1 MRVVVV
7 IAMVAGCATTEPV
20 SVPTPR
26 STSRVAVGETS
37 PVTVAEAMPVLDGV
51 VTTTDGAPVAGAFVA
66 LRPEDSHDATAVVTG
81 PDGRY
86 RLAQAAGRS
95 RLSVTHPELV
105 GVHHPIE
112 LGAAGGT
119 LDVTLDAGGYL
130 YTGRVI
136 GEADALGEPV
146 VFSSRDF
153 GRTSF
158 AAPVGDDGRVQVRL
172 PDDSYY
178 AMALTSRRESP
189 NAYAWAGT
197 PFEIHVESR
206 DRMAEPLGDDVMAEL
221 RAAARPTADL
231 AAMLGPGDGRPL
243 VVGVGES
250 THGSRESIELRLP
263 LTLALAKRGPI
274 VVALEA
280 NWSHALAVETYLQGG
295 AGDPEALARGLR
307 FFMWR
312 NRELAAALV
321 ALRAHNRTA
330 RHRIHVVG
338 VDMQAPADNLAALDG
353 CPAGRAARAAAGWL
367 DGTDAPAPSDA
378 QRAATMRDLGALLPP
393 PSPVRWPVKRC
404 SRPYVRAAVTAL
416 LQRTDHAGRGY
427 FIGGQV
433 RDRAMAANI
442 AELAVATGM
451 TVVVWAHNG
460 HVERGGVDGQVPL
473 GRTLATDARLRYV
486 PVGMIANGGTF
497 NARDR
502 RNDGVLGVVE
512 LPPGGPLHL
521 AHHLAAVRDEWFAL
535 DLRAL
540 PPASRTRL
548 GRLFH
553 RDEAGGPFFGAVESR
568 RVLAPTASYDLVV
581 YVPRLSPATLI
592 AEEQRR

>member
-1 MRVVVV
+1 MRVLVV
-7 IAMVAGCATTEPV
+7 ITAVAGCATAEPV
-20 SVPTPR
+20 SAPASR
-26 STSRVAVGETS
+26 STSRVALGEPL
-37 PVTVAEAMPVLDGV
+37 PVAAAPELPTLDGV
-51 VTTTDGAPVAGAFVA
+51 VSTADGAPVAGAFVA
-66 LRPEDSHDATAVVTG
+66 LRPEDSRDVTAVVTG

-86 RLAQAAGRS
+86 RLMQAAGRW
-95 RLSVTHPELV
+95 RLSVTHPDLV
-105 GVHHPIE
+105 GAHHPVE

-119 LDVTLDAGGYL
+119 LDVTLNAGGHL

-136 GEADALGEPV
+136 GPADALDEPI

-158 AAPVGDDGRVQVRL
+158 AAPVGDEGRVGVRL

-178 AMALTSRRESP
+178 AMALTARRESL
-189 NAYAWAGT
+189 NTYAWAGT
-197 PFEIHVESR
+197 PFEIHVESV
-206 DRMAEPLGDDVMAEL
+206 DRMAEPLGDDVMTEL
-221 RAAARPTADL
+221 RAAARPTGDL
-231 AAMLGPGDGRPL
+231 AAMFGRGDHRPL
-243 VVGVGES
+243 VVGIGES

-263 LTLALAKRGPI
+263 LTLALATRGPV

-280 NWSHALAVETYLQGG
+280 NWSHALAVETYVQGG
-295 AGDPEALARGLR
+295 AGDAEVLARGLR

-338 VDMQAPADNLAALDG
+338 IDMQAPADNLAALDG
-353 CPAGRAARAAAGWL
+353 CPAGAAARAAMGWL
-367 DGTDAPAPSDA
+367 GGGTAEPALSDA
-378 QRAATMRDLGALLPP
+378 QRAATMRDLATLVPP
-393 PSPVRWPVKRC
+393 PSPLRWPVKRC
-404 SRPYVRAAVTAL
+404 SRPYLRAALRTL
-416 LQRTDHAGRGY
+416 LQRTESLGLGY
-427 FIGGQV
+427 FIGGQL

-442 AELAVATGM
+442 AALAVETGM

-460 HVERGGVDGQVPL
+460 HVERGGVDGQIPL
-473 GRTLATDARLRYV
+473 GRVLAADARLRYI

-502 RNDGVLGVVE
+502 SDGALGVVE

-521 AHHLAAVRDEWFAL
+521 ASHLAAVRAESFVL

-540 PPASRTRL
+540 SPASRARL
-548 GRLFH
+548 GRFFY
-553 RDEAGGPFFGAVESR
+553 RDESGGVFFGAVDSR
-568 RVLAPTASYDLVV
+568 RALAPTASYDLVV

-592 AEEQRR
+592 ADEQGR